1 MTEMVNIHDAKTQLS
16 RLLQRVEA
24 GERVVIARAGK
35 PIADLVPHRADN
47 RLRLGG
53 LEGQIWAPDEAFDW
67 PDAEI
72 EALFYGDR
80 APGQPVVGDHDPA

>member
-1 MTEMVNIHDAKTQLS
+1 MVNIHDAKTQLS

-35 PIADLVPHRADN
+35 PIADLVPHRPDSL
-47 RLRLGG
+47 LRLGK
-53 LEGQIWAPDEAFDW
+53 LSGQISAPDEAFAW

-72 EALFYGDR
+72 DARFYGDR
-80 APGQPVVGDHDPA
+80 TAEHPVAGDRDSA